1 MNPDDV
7 SKLISSHE
15 TIVCHED
22 RLSGDKIVERD
33 NLLTLYRVF
42 QNLGTDEQD
51 AIAAELT
58 DDVEFEIIGPAMVP
72 FTRKWEGIT
81 HVLPAV
87 QQHLA
92 DRTQQRDIVNFVVQ
106 GNSIVVV
113 SREQSESLQ
122 TGEPYDIHWVQI
134 FTFRDGKLCRINEVA
149 DGLDLA
155 LAYTG

>member
-22 RLSGDKIVERD
+22 RLSGDRVVERD
-33 NLLTLYRVF
+33 NLLTLYRIY
-42 QNLGTDEQD
+42 QNLGSDEQD

-58 DDVEFEIIGPAMVP
+58 DDVEFQIIGPAMVP
-72 FTRKWEGIT
+72 FTRSWTGIAK
-81 HVLPAV
+81 VLPAI
-87 QQHLA
+87 QRHLA

-113 SREQSESLQ
+113 SREQSTSLQ